1 MVYDI
6 FYDDVTNGWGVCLGN
21 GDFERFIT
29 EGEAHLFI
37 NDNKRRAYYV

>member
-6 FYDDVTNGWGVCLGN
+6 FYDYVTKGWVVCLGN
-21 GDFERFIT
+21 GVYERFTT

-37 NDNKRRAYYV
+37 SDNKRRAYYV